1 MTTLNKIFK
10 NLTLY
15 LLALIFISGGCKS
28 SGTSPKSKQYLIM
41 LSMDGFRWDY
51 ASRVETPN
59 LDQIAEQ
66 GVKAEYVKPVF
77 PTKTFPN
84 HYAMATGLY
93 ADNHG
98 IVNNNFYCPKLDA
111 QYRIS
116 DRQSVEN
123 GDFYHGEP
131 IWVTAEKQG
140 MKTASFFW
148 VGSEAPVKGIQP
160 TWWKKYDGGIPF
172 HARIDSV
179 INWMQ
184 LPENKRPQ
192 LITLYFDEPDRQGH
206 YTGPESVE
214 VDQMVI
220 KLDSLVGVLTK
231 KLQQL
236 PEYENINLIITSD
249 HGMGETSS
257 ERYIN
262 LHSHTPKEWFERI
275 HGGNPMY
282 SVQPKSGMEDS
293 VINKL
298 RKLEHIKVLRKAE
311 IPERLHYGSN
321 PRIDDLIILADTTWS
336 IGWEELPPGIRTGGA
351 HGWDNHWRDMHT
363 IFYAMGPAFLNNHQH
378 PPIEVVDLYPL
389 IAEIL
394 NLEPEN
400 VDGNTERIEGMLV
413 RNKPY

>member
-1 MTTLNKIFK
+1 
-10 NLTLY
+10 
-15 LLALIFISGGCKS
+15 
-28 SGTSPKSKQYLIM
+28 
-41 LSMDGFRWDY
+41 MDGFRWDY

-59 LDQIAEQ
+59 LDWIAKQ
-66 GVKAEYVKPVF
+66 GVTSEYVKPVF

-98 IVNNNFYCPKLDA
+98 IVNNNFYCPNLDA
-111 QYRIS
+111 NFQIS

-123 GDFYHGEP
+123 GDFYFGEP
-131 IWVTAEKQG
+131 IWVTAEKQD
-140 MKTASFFW
+140 MKTASLFW

-160 TWWKKYDGGIPF
+160 TYWEKYNADIPF

-179 INWMQ
+179 INWMK

-192 LITLYFDEPDRQGH
+192 LITFYFDEPDRQGH
-206 YTGPESVE
+206 YTGPESIE
-214 VDQMVI
+214 LDQMVM
-220 KLDSLVGVLTK
+220 KLDSLVGILIQN
-231 KLQQL
+231 LQQL
-236 PEYENINLIITSD
+236 PEYKDINLIITSD

-257 ERYIN
+257 DRYIN
-262 LHSHTPKEWFERI
+262 LHSHTPQEWFERI

-298 RKLEHIKVLRKAE
+298 RKLDHIKVFKKEE
-311 IPERLHYGSN
+311 IPERLQYGNN

-336 IGWEELPPGIRTGGA
+336 IGWEGLPPGRTIGGA
-351 HGWDNHWRDMHT
+351 HGWDNQWKDMHT
-363 IFYAMGPAFLNNHQH
+363 IFYAMGPAFLNNHRH
-378 PPIEVVDLYPL
+378 TPIEVVDLYPL

-394 NLEPEN
+394 KLDSEN
-400 VDGNTERIEGMLV
+400 VDGKKERIQGMLV
-413 RNKPY
+413 KNQ